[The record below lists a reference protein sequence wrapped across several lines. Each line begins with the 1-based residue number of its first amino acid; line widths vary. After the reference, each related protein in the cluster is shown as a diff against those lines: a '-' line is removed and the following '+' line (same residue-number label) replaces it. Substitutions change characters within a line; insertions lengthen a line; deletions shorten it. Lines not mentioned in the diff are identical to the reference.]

1 MKRNSLTALILSSLL
16 VCTFAPLA
24 TPAAQEPSRPQPQ
37 EPSKASKVE
46 FVPGTVLVRFRL
58 GTALASRGDSEGA
71 SLALRALGGRQIPA
85 EVQEAEG
92 LEIVEGLRVAR
103 VAPEDTLEAVEALRK
118 RPDVLYAE
126 PDYVRRKDAA
136 PNDPRYPEL

>member
-16 VCTFAPLA
+16 VCTFAPLT
-24 TPAAQEPSRPQPQ
+24 TPAAQQPSRPQPQ
-37 EPSKASKVE
+37 ELGKASQVE

-71 SLALRALGGRQIPA
+71 SLALRAHGGRQIPP

-92 LEIVEGLRVAR
+92 LDAIEGPR
-103 VAPEDTLEAVEALRK
+103 AP
-118 RPDVLYAE
+118 
-126 PDYVRRKDAA
+126 
-136 PNDPRYPEL
+136 